1 MRCNTQSNILTIDLE
16 DWYSDL
22 NINKWESFQDFSRII
37 QNTNYLLD
45 ILKEKNIEATF
56 FVLGY
61 YAEKYPELIEN
72 ILENNHE
79 ISTHGYSHTPLIE
92 QNPKQF
98 EDELLKSIRNLEKL
112 TKEKILG
119 FRAPFFSFIEKTSW
133 VLDILKKAGLKYDSS
148 IFPFKIYKYGVP
160 DASIFPYYISSVNIK
175 KNDPH
180 GNFLEIPLSVYKI
193 PLIKKNIPI
202 AGGFYLRFFP
212 YKFISYGIKK
222 INQQNFP
229 AVCYTHPW
237 EFDLNHP
244 RIKSIGWY
252 NYYRL
257 HVTEKKFKK
266 LIKEFR
272 FISIRKWMEN
282 EI

>member
-1 MRCNTQSNILTIDLE
+1 MRCQIKSNILTIDIE

-22 NINKWESFQDFSRII
+22 NINKWESFQDKII
-37 QNTNYLLD
+37 QNTNYLLE
-45 ILKEKNIEATF
+45 ILKERNIEATF

-61 YAEKYPELIEN
+61 YAEKYPELIEK

-79 ISTHGYSHTPLIE
+79 ISTHGYNHTPLIE

-98 EDELLKSIRNLEKL
+98 ECELLKSIRILEKL
-112 TKEKILG
+112 TREKILG
-119 FRAPFFSFIEKTSW
+119 YRAPFFSLIKKTSW
-133 VLDILKKAGLKYDSS
+133 LIDILKKAGLKYDSS
-148 IFPFKIYKYGVP
+148 IFPSIKIYKYGVP
-160 DASIFPYYISSVNIK
+160 GALTSPYHISSANIK

-180 GNFLEIPLSVYKI
+180 GNFLEIPLSIYKI
-193 PLIKKNIPI
+193 PLIKLNIPI

-229 AVCYTHPW
+229 AVCYIHPW

-272 FISIRKWMEN
+272 FISIRKWMDN